1 VSVVVHGLF
10 AEVSRRAEAGEHA
23 EVVESGWGTKEMP
36 RPEYHLKQAQQ
47 LALAERDPVKAAS
60 LQVLALEQYEKSEMA
75 KAARLDARED
85 ESA

>member
-1 VSVVVHGLF
+1 MLPIALWSF
-10 AEVSRRAEAGEHA
+10 N
-23 EVVESGWGTKEMP
+23 WGTKEMP
-36 RPEYHLKQAQQ
+36 RPEYHLKQAQLAAQ

>member
-1 VSVVVHGLF
+1 
-10 AEVSRRAEAGEHA
+10 
-23 EVVESGWGTKEMP
+23 MP
-36 RPEYHLKQAQQ
+36 RPEYHLKQAQLAAQ